1 MKMSLPLLNKKR
13 EKLGAYVKCFIPF
26 TAYLYID
33 LNVLCMQDV
42 FILLFFALCLF
53 RKLVC
58 YVVWFGASSVD
69 QLCQCLVL
77 A

>member
-1 MKMSLPLLNKKR
+1 
-13 EKLGAYVKCFIPF
+13 
-26 TAYLYID
+26 
-33 LNVLCMQDV
+33 MQDV